1 MAVDFELALL
11 LAFAGLVG
19 AIGVHFT
26 WISHR
31 PPTVRR
37 TKQRTID
44 FTSGAKDDAVICA
57 SGSSFIPM
65 PDGLQTHDEMVAWMT
80 KELPKLTAELL
91 K

>member
-19 AIGVHFT
+19 AIGVHFI

-44 FTSGAKDDAVICA
+44 FTSGAKDDAHFI
-57 SGSSFIPM
+57 SSLSANR
-65 PDGLQTHDEMVAWMT
+65 LQCI
-80 KELPKLTAELL
+80 
-91 K
+91 